1 MNNHIDTHGK
11 WTSLLRIVAIAAA
24 AVFLSANGVYA
35 AGSEYGPEWDK
46 TLALAKKEGSVVV
59 ALGSSTQRETRNV
72 WGVFEKKFGI
82 KPIVS
87 GGSGSQVTRRM
98 LAERAT
104 GRTEVDLVGIGT
116 ASVLTELVPNKL
128 VAPIEP
134 LLFLPE
140 VVDTSHWYEKQHWY
154 ADPEQKYLMMYT
166 VIPGDTGI
174 GINTNLV
181 KESDLNS
188 YWDVLDHKYDGKR
201 ISGNMN
207 VSSGANTI
215 VGMMILGGEDW
226 LRQWVKSTS
235 FVPDADLGINY
246 LIEGRA
252 AIGMFLSGDLQA
264 MDAIA
269 EKGAPIKRITKPMKE
284 GNLAGRG
291 NCCFA
296 AVANPPHP
304 NAQKILLNWLMSK
317 EGQLVMQKDNIR
329 SNSPREDI
337 PKDMLAPDVL
347 RTPGVKLKFMSQ
359 LPDYDAQLERA
370 LKVINEA
377 QGKK

>member
-1 MNNHIDTHGK
+1 MHTHIGTRVT
-11 WTSLLRIVAIAAA
+11 WTVLLRSFAIAVAA
-24 AVFLSANGVYA
+24 LVLSMNGVHA
-35 AGSEYGPEWDK
+35 ADSEYGAEWDK
-46 TLALAKKEGSVVV
+46 TLAAAKKEGSVVV

-82 KPIVS
+82 KTIVS
-87 GGSGSQVTRRM
+87 GGAGNQVTRRI

-116 ASVLTELVPNKL
+116 ASVLTELVPNEL

-140 VVDTSHWYEKQHWY
+140 VVDTTNWYEKQHWY
-154 ADPEQKYLMMYT
+154 ADPQQKYLMMYT

-181 KESDLNS
+181 KESELNS

-226 LRQWVKSTS
+226 LRQWVKSTR

-304 NAQKILLNWLMSK
+304 NAQKILINWLMSK

-347 RTPGVKLKFMSQ
+347 RTPGVKLQFMSQ
-359 LPDYDAQLERA
+359 LPDYDAQLEKA
-370 LKVINEA
+370 LKIINEA

>member
-1 MNNHIDTHGK
+1 MNARIDTHTP
-11 WTSLLRIVAIAAA
+11 WRILTIAAA
-24 AVFLSANGVYA
+24 ALFVLAHGAYA
-35 AGSEYGPEWDK
+35 ADSEYGPEWDK

-72 WGVFEKKFGI
+72 WGMFEKKFGL
-82 KPIVS
+82 KTVVS
-87 GGSGSQVTRRM
+87 GGAGNQVTRRI

-116 ASVLTELVPNKL
+116 ASVLTELIPNEL

-140 VVDTSHWYEKQHWY
+140 VVDTTHWYEKQHWY
-154 ADPEQKYLMMYT
+154 ADPQQKYLIMYT

-174 GINTNLV
+174 GINTKLV
-181 KESDLNS
+181 KEDEITSF
-188 YWDVLDHKYDGKR
+188 WDVLDHKYDGKR

-215 VGMMILGGEDW
+215 VGMMILAGEDW
-226 LRQWVKSTS
+226 LRQWVKSTR

-264 MDAIA
+264 MDVIA
-269 EKGAPIKRITKPMKE
+269 EKGAPIKRITKTLKE
-284 GNLAGRG
+284 GNMAGRG
-291 NCCFA
+291 NCCFT

-304 NAQKILLNWLMSK
+304 NAQKVLLNWLMSK

-337 PKDMLAPDVL
+337 PKDMLAEDVL
-347 RTPGVKLKFMSQ
+347 RTPGVKLQFMSQ
-359 LPDYDAQLERA
+359 LPDYDAQLDKA
-370 LKVINEA
+370 LKIINEA

>member
-1 MNNHIDTHGK
+1 MIL
-11 WTSLLRIVAIAAA
+11 SLFGLVMG
-24 AVFLSANGVYA
+24 LSSPSYA
-35 AGSEYGPEWDK
+35 QAPSEYGPEWDK

-72 WGVFEKKFGI
+72 WGIFEKKYGI
-82 KPIVS
+82 KTIVS
-87 GGSGSQVTRRM
+87 GGAGNQVTRRI
-98 LAERAT
+98 LAERST

-116 ASVLTELVPNKL
+116 ASVLTELVPNNL

-134 LLFLPE
+134 MLFLPE
-140 VVDTSHWYEKQHWY
+140 VVDTTNWYGHQHWY
-154 ADPEQKYLMMYT
+154 ADPQQKYLMMYT

-174 GINTNLV
+174 GINTKLV
-181 KESDLNS
+181 KEDDIKS
-188 YWDVLDHKYDGKR
+188 YWDVFDDKYKGKL
-201 ISGNMN
+201 ISGQMN

-215 VGMMILGGEDW
+215 VGMMVIAGQDW
-226 LRQWVKSTS
+226 LRKWVQSTS

-264 MDAIA
+264 MDGIA
-269 EKGAPIKRITKPMKE
+269 EKGAPIKRITKSLKE

-291 NCCFA
+291 NCCIA
-296 AVANPPHP
+296 AVANAPHP
-304 NAQKILLNWLMSK
+304 NAQKLLINWLMSK

-347 RTPGVKLKFMSQ
+347 RPEGVKLQFMSQ
-359 LPDYDAQLERA
+359 LPDYDTQLDTA
-370 LKVINEA
+370 LKIINDA
-377 QGKK
+377 QKTKK